1 MREEARERASSLIY
15 TGMECLPVCTRNTH
29 THTPKQTHIDS
40 AVWVLLS
47 CIYIYT
53 PYTMYSGHR
62 YVQLCVQA
70 SGQLI
75 RQLKSHQIAQAT
87 TNGLKQKTR
96 RKRNNLKTEVES
108 TQSNVPAAPEKTLAS
123 PSSYNV
129 HFHVARTV
137 DGKKLLCCLH
147 NGCKIMKIPTILNKQ
162 AGLSH
167 ADSGWYFLLPRPFF
181 EFKHPPVA
189 LTCKCHALSTY
200 FNHRKQRK
208 KQQE

>member
-29 THTPKQTHIDS
+29 THTQTNTHRFRRLGS
-40 AVWVLLS
+40 TFVY
-47 CIYIYT
+47 IYIYT
-53 PYTMYSGHR
+53 IYH
-62 YVQLCVQA
+62 VQWTPLCTAVCASIGTANQA
-70 SGQLI
+70 IKEPPNSP
-75 RQLKSHQIAQAT
+75 S
-87 TNGLKQKTR
+87 
-96 RKRNNLKTEVES
+96 NNKWSQTKNHKKENQFENWGGNR
-108 TQSNVPAAPEKTLAS
+108 QSNVPAAPEKTLAS